1 MTARSGDAPGDEAVL
16 QTGAIELVGLFR
28 ESSNSA
34 LLVDVSDDGRTVRGV
49 YKAEEGERP
58 LRDFPPRIYRR
69 ERAAYVLSEAL
80 GWDLIPATVLRDEGP
95 FGPGSIQRFVDHD
108 PSEHYFTLYDSRPE
122 THDALRR
129 MAVFDVIA
137 NNTDRKAGHVL
148 RGTDGHLWGIDQGL
162 CFSAPDKLRTVIWEF
177 AGEPVP
183 DPLLADLAPL
193 LERLPAEL
201 EELLFPVEQLAL
213 QLRVEMLLATPV
225 LPFDE
230 TGGYRIPW
238 PPL

>member
-1 MTARSGDAPGDEAVL
+1 MTADEHVL
-16 QTGAIELVGLFR
+16 QHGEITLVGLFR

-34 LLVDVSDDGRTVRGV
+34 LLVDVTDDDGRTVRGV

-80 GWDLIPATVLRDEGP
+80 GWGLIPTTVLREEGP

-108 PSEHYFTLYDSRPE
+108 PQEHYFTLYDSHPE
-122 THDALRR
+122 THDDLRR
-129 MAVFDVIA
+129 MAVFDLLA
-137 NNTDRKAGHVL
+137 NNTDRKGGHVL
-148 RGTDGHLWGIDQGL
+148 RGKDGRIWGIDQGL

-183 DPLLADLAPL
+183 KNLIENLAPL
-193 LERLPAEL
+193 AEQLPDEL
-201 EELLFPVEQLAL
+201 EDLLFPVEQMAL
-213 QLRVEMLLATPV
+213 QLRAQMLLAEPY
-225 LPFDE
+225 LPHDE

>member
-1 MTARSGDAPGDEAVL
+1 MTADEHVL
-16 QTGAIELVGLFR
+16 QHGEIALVGLFR

-34 LLVDVSDDGRTVRGV
+34 LLVDVTDDDGRTVRGV

-80 GWDLIPATVLRDEGP
+80 GWGLIPTTVLREEGP

-108 PSEHYFTLYDSRPE
+108 PQEHYFTLYDSHPE
-122 THDALRR
+122 AHDDLRR

-137 NNTDRKAGHVL
+137 NNTDRKGGHVL
-148 RGTDGHLWGIDQGL
+148 RGTDGRIWGIDQGL

-183 DPLLADLAPL
+183 SELLGAVEQLA
-193 LERLPAEL
+193 EQLPAEL
-201 EELLFPVEQLAL
+201 EELLFPVEQMAL
-213 QLRVEMLLATPV
+213 QLRAQMLLADPV
-225 LPFDE
+225 LPHDE

>member
-1 MTARSGDAPGDEAVL
+1 MTADEHVL
-16 QTGAIELVGLFR
+16 QHGEIALVGLFR

-34 LLVDVSDDGRTVRGV
+34 LLVDVTDDDGRTVRGV

-80 GWDLIPATVLRDEGP
+80 GWGLIPTTVLRAEGP

-108 PSEHYFTLYDSRPE
+108 PAEHYFTLYDSHPE
-122 THDALRR
+122 THGDLRR
-129 MAVFDVIA
+129 MAVFDVLA
-137 NNTDRKAGHVL
+137 NNTDRKGGHVL
-148 RGTDGHLWGIDQGL
+148 RGADGRIWGIDQGL

-183 DPLLADLAPL
+183 SELLGAVEQLA
-193 LERLPAEL
+193 EQLPAEL
-201 EELLFPVEQLAL
+201 EELLFPVEQMAL
-213 QLRVEMLLATPV
+213 QLRAQMLLADPV
-225 LPFDE
+225 LPHDE

>member
-1 MTARSGDAPGDEAVL
+1 MSADEHVL
-16 QTGAIELVGLFR
+16 QHGEIELVGLFR

-34 LLVDVSDDGRTVRGV
+34 LLVDVTDDDGRTVRGV
-49 YKAEEGERP
+49 YKAEEGEKP

-80 GWDLIPATVLRDEGP
+80 GWGLIPTTVLREEGP

-108 PSEHYFTLYDSRPE
+108 PQEHYFTLYDAHPE
-122 THDALRR
+122 THDDLRR

-137 NNTDRKAGHVL
+137 NNTDRKGGHVL
-148 RGTDGHLWGIDQGL
+148 HGADGRIWGIDQGL

-183 DPLLADLAPL
+183 EGLLEDLAPL
-193 LERLPAEL
+193 AEQLPDEL
-201 EELLFPVEQLAL
+201 EELLFPVEQMAL
-213 QLRVEMLLATPV
+213 QLRVQMLLADPV
-225 LPFDE
+225 LPHDE

>member
-1 MTARSGDAPGDEAVL
+1 MTADEHVL
-16 QTGAIELVGLFR
+16 QHGEIALVGLFR

-34 LLVDVSDDGRTVRGV
+34 LLVDVTDDDGRTVRGV

-80 GWDLIPATVLRDEGP
+80 GWGLIPTTVLREEGP

-108 PSEHYFTLYDSRPE
+108 PQEHYFTLYDSHPE
-122 THDALRR
+122 THDDLRR
-129 MAVFDVIA
+129 MAVFDLLA
-137 NNTDRKAGHVL
+137 NNTDRKGGHVL
-148 RGTDGHLWGIDQGL
+148 RGTDGRIWGIDQGL

-177 AGEPVP
+177 AGEPV
-183 DPLLADLAPL
+183 LEKLIEDLAPL
-193 LERLPAEL
+193 AEQLPDEL
-201 EELLFPVEQLAL
+201 EDLLFPVEQMAL
-213 QLRVEMLLATPV
+213 QLRAQMLLAEPY
-225 LPFDE
+225 LPHDE

>member
-1 MTARSGDAPGDEAVL
+1 MTADELVL
-16 QTGAIELVGLFR
+16 QHGEIALVGLFR

-34 LLVDVSDDGRTVRGV
+34 LLVDVTDDDGRTVRGV
-49 YKAEEGERP
+49 YKAEEGEKP

-80 GWDLIPATVLRDEGP
+80 GWGLIPTTVLREEGP

-108 PSEHYFTLYDSRPE
+108 PDEHYFTLYDSRPE
-122 THDALRR
+122 THDDLRR

-137 NNTDRKAGHVL
+137 NNTDRKGGHVL
-148 RGTDGHLWGIDQGL
+148 RGSDGRIWGIDQGL

-183 DPLLADLAPL
+183 EGLLEDLAPL
-193 LERLPAEL
+193 AERLPAEL
-201 EELLFPVEQLAL
+201 EELLFPVEQMAL
-213 QLRVEMLLATPV
+213 QLRVQMLLADPV

>member
-1 MTARSGDAPGDEAVL
+1 MSADEHVL
-16 QTGAIELVGLFR
+16 QHGEIALVGLFR

-34 LLVDVSDDGRTVRGV
+34 LLVDVTDDDGRTVRGV

-80 GWDLIPATVLRDEGP
+80 GWGLIPTTVLRAEGP

-108 PSEHYFTLYDSRPE
+108 PQEHYFTLYDSHPE
-122 THDALRR
+122 THGDLRR
-129 MAVFDVIA
+129 MAVFDVLA
-137 NNTDRKAGHVL
+137 NNTDRKGGHVL
-148 RGTDGHLWGIDQGL
+148 RGTDGRIWGIDQGL
-162 CFSAPDKLRTVIWEF
+162 CFCAPDKLRTVIWEF

-183 DPLLADLAPL
+183 SELLSAVEQLA
-193 LERLPAEL
+193 EQLPAEL
-201 EELLFPVEQLAL
+201 EELLFPVEQMAL
-213 QLRVEMLLATPV
+213 QLRAQMLLADPV
-225 LPFDE
+225 LPHDE

>member
-1 MTARSGDAPGDEAVL
+1 MTADEHVL
-16 QTGAIELVGLFR
+16 QHGEIALVGLFR

-34 LLVDVSDDGRTVRGV
+34 LLVDVTDDDGRTVRGV
-49 YKAEEGERP
+49 YKAEEGEKP

-80 GWDLIPATVLRDEGP
+80 GWGLIPTTVLRDEGP

-108 PSEHYFTLYDSRPE
+108 PQEHYFTLYDSHPE
-122 THDALRR
+122 THDDLRR

-148 RGTDGHLWGIDQGL
+148 RGKDGRIWGIDQGL

-183 DPLLADLAPL
+183 EELIENLAPL
-193 LERLPAEL
+193 AEQLPDEL
-201 EELLFPVEQLAL
+201 AELLFPVEQMAL
-213 QLRVEMLLATPV
+213 QLRMQMLLAEPF

>member
-1 MTARSGDAPGDEAVL
+1 MTADEHVL
-16 QTGAIELVGLFR
+16 QHGKIELVGLFR

-34 LLVDVSDDGRTVRGV
+34 LLVDVTDDDGRTVRGV

-69 ERAAYVLSEAL
+69 ERAAYVLSETL
-80 GWDLIPATVLRDEGP
+80 GWGLIPTTVLREEGP

-108 PSEHYFTLYDSRPE
+108 PQEHYFTLYDSHPE
-122 THDALRR
+122 THDDLRR

-137 NNTDRKAGHVL
+137 NNTDRKGGHVL
-148 RGTDGHLWGIDQGL
+148 HGADGRIWGIDQGL

-183 DPLLADLAPL
+183 EGLLEDLAPL
-193 LERLPAEL
+193 AEQLPDEL
-201 EELLFPVEQLAL
+201 EELLFPVEQMAL
-213 QLRVEMLLATPV
+213 QLRVQMLLADPV
-225 LPFDE
+225 LPHDE
-230 TGGYRIPW
+230 TGG
-238 PPL
+238 

>member
-1 MTARSGDAPGDEAVL
+1 MTADEHVL
-16 QTGAIELVGLFR
+16 QHGEIAVVGLFR

-34 LLVDVSDDGRTVRGV
+34 LLVDVTDDDGRTVRGV

-80 GWDLIPATVLRDEGP
+80 GWGLIPTTVLREEGP

-108 PSEHYFTLYDSRPE
+108 PQEHYFTLYDSHPE
-122 THDALRR
+122 THDDLRR
-129 MAVFDVIA
+129 MAVFDLLA
-137 NNTDRKAGHVL
+137 NNTDRKGGHVL
-148 RGTDGHLWGIDQGL
+148 RGTDGRIWGIDQGL

-183 DPLLADLAPL
+183 ENLIEDLAPL
-193 LERLPAEL
+193 AEQLPDEL
-201 EELLFPVEQLAL
+201 EDLLFPVEQMAL
-213 QLRVEMLLATPV
+213 QLRVQMLLAEPY
-225 LPFDE
+225 LPHDE

>member
-1 MTARSGDAPGDEAVL
+1 MSPDAARIL
-16 QTGAIELVGLFR
+16 QEGAIELVGLFR

-34 LLVDVSDDGRTVRGV
+34 LLVDVADADGTTVRAV
-49 YKAEEGERP
+49 YKPEEGERP

-80 GWDLIPATVLRDEGP
+80 GWDLIPTTVLRDDGP
-95 FGPGSIQRFVDHD
+95 FGPGSLQRFVEHD
-108 PSEHYFTLYDSRPE
+108 PQEHYFTLYGSSPE
-122 THDALRR
+122 THEALRT
-129 MAVFDVIA
+129 MAVFDLLA
-137 NNTDRKAGHVL
+137 NNTDRKGGHVL
-148 RGTDGHLWGIDQGL
+148 RDPEGHVWGIDQGL

-177 AGEPVP
+177 AGQPVP
-183 DPLLADLAPL
+183 PALLADVEQLV
-193 LERLPAEL
+193 ERLPAEL
-201 EELLFPVEQLAL
+201 EELLFPVEQMAL
-213 QLRVEMLLATPV
+213 QLRAEMLLAEPV

>member
-1 MTARSGDAPGDEAVL
+1 MTADEHVL
-16 QTGAIELVGLFR
+16 QYGEIELVGLFR

-34 LLVDVSDDGRTVRGV
+34 LLVDVTDDDGRTVRGV

-80 GWDLIPATVLRDEGP
+80 GWGLIPTTVLRAEGP

-108 PSEHYFTLYDSRPE
+108 PAEHYFTLYDSHPE
-122 THDALRR
+122 THGDLRR
-129 MAVFDVIA
+129 MAVFDVLA
-137 NNTDRKAGHVL
+137 NNTDRKGGHVL
-148 RGTDGHLWGIDQGL
+148 RGADGRIWGIDQGL

-183 DPLLADLAPL
+183 SELLGAVEQLA
-193 LERLPAEL
+193 EQLPAEL
-201 EELLFPVEQLAL
+201 EELLFPVEQMAL
-213 QLRVEMLLATPV
+213 QLRAQMLLADPV
-225 LPFDE
+225 LPHDE

>member
-1 MTARSGDAPGDEAVL
+1 MTADEHVL
-16 QTGAIELVGLFR
+16 QHGKIELVGLFR

-34 LLVDVSDDGRTVRGV
+34 LLVDVTDDDGRTVRGV

-69 ERAAYVLSEAL
+69 ERAAYVLSETL
-80 GWDLIPATVLRDEGP
+80 GWGLIPTTVLREEGP

-108 PSEHYFTLYDSRPE
+108 PQEHYFTLYDSHPE
-122 THDALRR
+122 THDDLRR

-137 NNTDRKAGHVL
+137 NNTDRKGGHVL
-148 RGTDGHLWGIDQGL
+148 RGTDGRIWGIDQGL

-183 DPLLADLAPL
+183 SELLGAVEQLA
-193 LERLPAEL
+193 EQLPAEL
-201 EELLFPVEQLAL
+201 EELLFPVEQMAL
-213 QLRVEMLLATPV
+213 QLRAQMLLTDPV
-225 LPFDE
+225 LPHDE

>member
-1 MTARSGDAPGDEAVL
+1 MSADEYVL
-16 QTGAIELVGLFR
+16 QHGEIELVGLFR

-34 LLVDVSDDGRTVRGV
+34 LLVDVTDDDGRTVRGV
-49 YKAEEGERP
+49 YKAEEGEKP

-80 GWDLIPATVLRDEGP
+80 DWGLIPLTVLRDDGP
-95 FGPGSIQRFVDHD
+95 FGPGSIQRFVEHD
-108 PSEHYFTLYDSRPE
+108 PSEHYFTLYDSHPE
-122 THDALRR
+122 THDDLRR

-137 NNTDRKAGHVL
+137 NNTDRKGGHVL
-148 RGTDGHLWGIDQGL
+148 HGADGRIWGIDQGL
-162 CFSAPDKLRTVIWEF
+162 CFSAPGKLRTVIWEF

-183 DPLLADLAPL
+183 EGLLEDLAPL
-193 LERLPAEL
+193 AEQLPDEF
-201 EELLFPVEQLAL
+201 EDLLFPVEQMAL
-213 QLRVEMLLATPV
+213 QLRVQMLLADPV
-225 LPFDE
+225 LPHDE

>member
-1 MTARSGDAPGDEAVL
+1 MTADEHVL
-16 QTGAIELVGLFR
+16 QHGEIALVGLFR

-34 LLVDVSDDGRTVRGV
+34 LLVDVTDDDGRTVRGV

-80 GWDLIPATVLRDEGP
+80 GWGLIPTTVLREEGP

-108 PSEHYFTLYDSRPE
+108 PQEHYFTLYDSHPE
-122 THDALRR
+122 THDDLRR

-148 RGTDGHLWGIDQGL
+148 RGKDGRIWGIDQGL

-183 DPLLADLAPL
+183 EELIENLAPL
-193 LERLPAEL
+193 AEQLPDEL
-201 EELLFPVEQLAL
+201 AELLFPVEQMAL
-213 QLRVEMLLATPV
+213 QLRMQMLLAEPF